1 MTMAA
6 RFLAGI
12 AFGFEI
18 NAAPG
23 VYLSIYLSIIEIVL
37 EKAKSYYSFVISNA
51 TPISKGSP
59 Y

>member
-23 VYLSIYLSIIEIVL
+23 VYLSIYLSIIEIVFYDEDKL
-37 EKAKSYYSFVISNA
+37 ED
-51 TPISKGSP
+51 
-59 Y
+59 